1 MADGR
6 VEYEI
11 TADHSGF
18 SKGINVV
25 KGLAIGAA
33 AAVSA
38 AFTKVVKEALSQ
50 YAEYE
55 QLVGGVETLFKE
67 SADTVQ
73 QYAANA
79 YQTAGLSANEYMTTV
94 TSFSASL
101 LQSLG
106 GDTAEAARMADMA
119 ITDMADNA
127 NKMGSDM
134 QSIQDAYQGFAKQ
147 NYTML
152 DNLKLGYGDT
162 KQEMERLIDDANKL
176 REAQGKTADLTID
189 SYADIVEAIHEVQTE
204 MGITGTTAKEAS
216 TTIQGSLSMT
226 KAAWANLLT
235 GLGDVNADIG
245 QLVQNFMSSLSTL
258 LTNVT
263 PILQQIISAFP
274 AVIQGLASALMEL
287 APTVLSTVGEIVNLL
302 IDLIIQSLPVIIEAG
317 LQLIMALVQGLVENA
332 ANLAEAAVEIVTTLA
347 TFLAENIDQI
357 ITAAI
362 TLFTTFLTA
371 LLEPDN
377 ITALVEAAVQF
388 VVALVE
394 GIIKAIPQLLVAAF
408 QLITSLMEALGS
420 AVVQM
425 LQMGGEWISNLI
437 SGIANKIG
445 EVVSTAN
452 QLWNQAKA
460 ELMSAVGAMLQ
471 AGVEWISNLIQGI
484 RNKIGETVQAGR
496 DLVEGVKN
504 AISSAVSSFRSIGSQ
519 LMEGLRQG
527 IANKVSSIISAAKGA
542 VQDAIQAAKNL
553 LGIASPSKV
562 FRVIGQYIDEGL
574 AAGIDDEALLPEKA
588 IKRVVET
595 EVDIGNK
602 GQFSLV
608 SMFKDLIQGMTSSTA
623 PAFAAAPA
631 QSASNYSFTVDR
643 LADQLVIREDADIDR
658 ISTALFQRFTA
669 EKRGRGLY

>member
-33 AAVSA
+33 TAVSA

-152 DNLKLGYGDT
+152 DNLKLGYGGT

-394 GIIKAIPQLLVAAF
+394 GIIKAIPQLLEAAF
-408 QLITSLMEALGS
+408 TLITSLMEALGS

-425 LQMGGEWISNLI
+425 LQMGWEWIVNLVQ
-437 SGIANKIG
+437 GIADKIG
-445 EVVSTAN
+445 DVVSTAN
-452 QLWNQAKA
+452 DLWNQAKS
-460 ELMSAVGAMLQ
+460 ELASAVSEMYNTAAEWVTNIISGIGDKISSVVSKASELWQAARDEIANAVSQFLQ
-471 AGVEWISNLIQGI
+471 V
-484 RNKIGETVQAGR
+484 GR
-496 DLVEGVKN
+496 DLIDGVRQGVEQKIESV
-504 AISSAVSSFRSIGSQ
+504 ISAVSNG
-519 LMEGLRQG
+519 
-527 IANKVSSIISAAKGA
+527 VSRVVEAAKG
-542 VQDAIQAAKNL
+542 L

-588 IKRVVET
+588 INRVVET

-658 ISTALFQRFTA
+658 ISTALFQRFNA